1 MRLLDVSTF
10 NLVDKREH
18 ELPPYAILSHTWG
31 NDDDEVTLQ
40 DMLSLTADG
49 PRGDIKKSNVSR
61 KSGFA
66 KIAAAAR
73 LALSQKLDFIWVD
86 TCCIDKTSSAEL
98 SEAINSMFRWYQAS
112 AACYALLSDVKVEPN
127 KDVFDSSMAASAGNS
142 LPLADTVTQEL
153 RSSRWFTRGW
163 TLQELVAPS
172 NVHFYSREWTYLG
185 SKKDKNGFQDLISG
199 ITGITAVILDGLS
212 SVEELSVAQRM
223 QWASGRHTTRS
234 EDLAYCLMGIF
245 GVNMPLLYGEG
256 MKSFARLQEEILK
269 GMWVCKLY
277 TYIPFSLDFAFG

>member
-1 MRLLDVSTF
+1 MFLTARWQHQLETRFL
-10 NLVDKREH
+10 
-18 ELPPYAILSHTWG
+18 W
-31 NDDDEVTLQ
+31 Q
-40 DMLSLTADG
+40 MLSLKNCDLADG
-49 PRGDIKKSNVSR
+49 
-61 KSGFA
+61 
-66 KIAAAAR
+66 
-73 LALSQKLDFIWVD
+73 SQ
-86 TCCIDKTSSAEL
+86 
-98 SEAINSMFRWYQAS
+98 EAGLFRNW
-112 AACYALLSDVKVEPN
+112 
-127 KDVFDSSMAASAGNS
+127 S
-142 LPLADTVTQEL
+142 LPA
-153 RSSRWFTRGW
+153 
-163 TLQELVAPS
+163 

-185 SKKDKNGFQDLISG
+185 SKKVKNGFQDLISD